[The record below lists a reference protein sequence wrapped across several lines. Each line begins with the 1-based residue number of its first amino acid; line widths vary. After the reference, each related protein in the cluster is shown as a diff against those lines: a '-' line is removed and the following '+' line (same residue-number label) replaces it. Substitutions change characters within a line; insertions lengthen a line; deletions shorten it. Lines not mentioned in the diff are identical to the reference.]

1 MQRAGDG
8 LRSPG
13 RRCRWLTELAGTSR
27 PGGAFTARLY
37 PVRSHKEES
46 MRMARLLSPLV
57 AVMLFAAA
65 SASAQAPPPPPPAY
79 GTPISFEQAK
89 KVMAGA
95 EAEAKKNNWPVVITI
110 VDSGGNLVMLS
121 RLDNAQWGSIEVAK
135 DKARSAVAFRRP
147 TKVFQDLIAQGGAN
161 LRLLNL
167 SGASMLEGGIPI
179 VIEGKVVGAVG
190 VSGVTSQQDAQIGQ
204 AGIDSLK

>member
-1 MQRAGDG
+1 MRNAK
-8 LRSPG
+8 LLS
-13 RRCRWLTELAGTSR
+13 LALGTVVF
-27 PGGAFTARLY
+27 FTAAL
-37 PVRSHKEES
+37 
-46 MRMARLLSPLV
+46 AI
-57 AVMLFAAA
+57 
-65 SASAQAPPPPPPAY
+65 AQAPPPPAY
-79 GTPISFEQAK
+79 GAAITLDQAK

-95 EAEAKKNNWPVVITI
+95 EAEAKKNNWPVVIVI
-110 VDSGGNLVMLS
+110 LDSGGQVVMLQ
-121 RLDNAQWGSIEVAK
+121 RLDNAQWGSTDVAK

-161 LRLLNL
+161 MRLLNL

-179 VIEGKVVGAVG
+179 IVDGKLIGSVG